1 MKQSALYHLHAASGA
16 VFAEHHGWQIPA
28 VFSKAESEAEGV
40 KKNAGLA
47 DLSYRAKFEGKA
59 RGETGWLRLNSHRCL
74 TIGEPPLDPPAGTVD
89 VTSVY
94 ANLFL
99 AGPRSR
105 DVIGKLTS
113 LKVSDDAL
121 ANHAA
126 GQASLAHTHAI
137 VVREDIGELPAFHI
151 LISREYAESVW
162 ESIAHAGHEF
172 HLKPFGIRAL
182 ELLRT

>member
-1 MKQSALYHLHAASGA
+1 MKRSALHHLHASSGA
-16 VFAEHHGWQIPA
+16 VFVEHHGWQIPA
-28 VFSKAESEAEGV
+28 AFSTPQTEAEVV
-40 KKNAGLA
+40 KKDVGLA

-59 RGETGWLRLNSHRCL
+59 HGQTGWWRLNSHRCL
-74 TIGEPPLDPPAGTVD
+74 TIADPPLDAPAGTVD

-137 VVREDIGELPAFHI
+137 ILREDIGELPAFHI
-151 LISREYAESVW
+151 LISREYGESVW

-172 HLKPFGIRAL
+172 HLTPFGIRAL